1 LIAQSR
7 SEIHAG
13 CPNHISATT
22 VTLGAIPFILNLFL
36 IQKSRSPRNL
46 AVPECAAT
54 IDADQVRVV
63 MLINQGSILAAA
75 APIDPPSP
83 HEPAPFDR
91 ER

>member
-1 LIAQSR
+1 
-7 SEIHAG
+7 
-13 CPNHISATT
+13 
-22 VTLGAIPFILNLFL
+22 VTLGTIPFILNLFL

-46 AVPECAAT
+46 AIPECAAT
-54 IDADQVRVV
+54 IDADQVCAV

-83 HEPAPFDR
+83 HEPVPFDR